1 MNLRHPFECLSSG
14 LQVKLFVV
22 FSSLAVLLLISLQ
35 LLGRPLVTQQAPLGI
50 VSFELAGDFS
60 TSVSILS
67 SWDNTAKIY
76 AGLNLGL
83 DYLFIAL
90 YPIAIGLGCVLI
102 SEKLSRRLKLF
113 SLVGV
118 ILAWTQLAAGAMDV
132 VENYS
137 LIELLMGSQEKIWS
151 PVAFYCATVKFSFVI
166 LGLLY
171 VSVGLLSTLFERQNA
186 SSALHGGE

>member
-1 MNLRHPFECLSSG
+1 M
-14 LQVKLFVV
+14 
-22 FSSLAVLLLISLQ
+22 
-35 LLGRPLVTQQAPLGI
+35 
-50 VSFELAGDFS
+50 
-60 TSVSILS
+60 SILS